1 MDHNP
6 FSAGLALPRE
16 AHSFALYIFGA
27 TGDLTRKKLMPALF
41 SLFVKGHISRFRIIG
56 FARRPWTREFFQD
69 QAAEMIDL
77 PEFAAYGEGLKKAFL
92 DCLDYIQSSFDDPR
106 GYGEIQEQGQGMT
119 DKLYYL
125 STPPSSYQEIIEQ
138 LGQAGLAE
146 ENRGRVRIIVEKPI
160 GHNLEEARAIN
171 KTLAR
176 RFNES
181 QIFRIDH
188 YLGKE
193 TVQNIMLLRFG
204 NGLFEPVWNNR
215 YVRQVQISVAEKIG
229 VEGRGNYYESAGALR
244 DMVQNHL
251 FQLLCLTAMEP
262 PNDLDPDSI
271 RSEKVKILKSLRPM
285 SPRETALF
293 TIRGQYAAGYMDGKA
308 TPGYLEEPGVAP
320 DSRTETFVALKL
332 FLDTWRWSGV
342 PFLLRTG
349 KRLSRRVSE
358 IAVQFKEPPLR
369 LFSRSGH
376 EADRNTLIIRIQPD
390 EGITLN
396 MNAKIPGYSTDSRP
410 VNMNFAYG
418 SAFGESPPE
427 AYERLLLDAL
437 LGDATLYTRRDEI
450 EASWEFITR
459 ILQGWEGSAA
469 RPYSYV
475 PGSAGPEE
483 TKFLTQREG
492 HRWRKL

>member
-1 MDHNP
+1 MEHNP
-6 FSAGLALPRE
+6 FPAGLALPRE
-16 AHSFALYIFGA
+16 AHSFALFIFGA

-41 SLFVKGHISRFRIIG
+41 SLFAKGHISRFRIVG
-56 FARRPWTREFFQD
+56 FARRPWTREEFQT
-69 QAAEMIDL
+69 QTAGMIHR
-77 PEFAAYGEGLKKAFL
+77 PEFASFGGELKKAFL
-92 DCLDYIQSSFDDPR
+92 DCLDYISSPFEDPR
-106 GYGEIQEQGQGMT
+106 GYEEIRRQARGLS
-119 DKLYYL
+119 DRLYYL
-125 STPPSSYQEIIEQ
+125 SSPPSSYIDIIEN
-138 LGQAGLAE
+138 LGRAGLGE
-146 ENRGRVRIIVEKPI
+146 ENGGRARIIVEKPI
-160 GHNLEEARAIN
+160 GHNLAEARVIN
-171 KTLAR
+171 EALAR
-176 RFNES
+176 RFDES

-285 SPRETALF
+285 SRRDTSHV
-293 TIRGQYAAGYMDGKA
+293 TIRGQYSAGYMDGKA

-342 PFLLRTG
+342 PFLIRTG

-376 EADRNTLIIRIQPD
+376 QADRNTLIIRIQPD

-427 AYERLLLDAL
+427 AYERLILDAL

-450 EASWEFITR
+450 EASWAFITR
-459 ILQGWEGSAA
+459 ILEGWEESDA
-469 RPYSYV
+469 RPYPYV